1 MGGKAC
7 KIPKE
12 AYIYYLYFLL
22 LFVYF
27 FSGCGAEGDNAYSGE
42 QAELAVGRIFD
53 KIQEAYGDDYLP
65 DTDMDAQTLQEEFAL
80 DLAQI
85 DKYKAQ
91 VSGVSTH
98 PDYLLVIKAKQGYG
112 EEVEA
117 QLNKAQQKQIEDA
130 IVYPANRAKINASR
144 VVRRG
149 DYLAFIL
156 LGAINNDADMTE
168 QQAAEFAAAQTQRGV
183 DAFEDMFR

>member
-1 MGGKAC
+1 MKN
-7 KIPKE
+7 PQRSL
-12 AYIYYLYFLL
+12 YI
-22 LFVYF
+22 LFVF
-27 FSGCGAEGDNAYSGE
+27 VITICILFGGCGAEGDNAYSGE
-42 QAELAVGRIFD
+42 QTELAVERIFD
-53 KIQEAYGDDYLP
+53 KIQKAYGGDYLP
-65 DTDMDAQTLQEEFAL
+65 DTDMDTQALQEEFAL
-80 DLAQI
+80 NFAQI

-91 VSGVSTH
+91 ISGASTH
-98 PDYLLVIKAKQGYG
+98 PDCLLVIKAKQGCG
-112 EEVEA
+112 QEVEA

-130 IVYPANRAKINASR
+130 IVYPANSAKIRASR

-156 LGAINNDADMTE
+156 LGAINNNTDMTE

>member
-1 MGGKAC
+1 MQN
-7 KIPKE
+7 PKRSL
-12 AYIYYLYFLL
+12 YI
-22 LFVYF
+22 LFVFFITICIF

-98 PDYLLVIKAKQGYG
+98 PDCLLVIKAKQGYG

-130 IVYPANRAKINASR
+130 IVYPANSAKINASR